1 MDYSSKWKEIKSF
14 IDESKTFVLTTHIN
28 PDGDAIGSEI
38 GMYHYLKSLSKEV
51 HVINSDIIPESYHF
65 LDKEC
70 EIIQKYEPFHDEII
84 DKCDV
89 IIVLDISTTERLGR
103 LGEKIVG
110 SKAVKICIDHHASNN
125 FRYNIAVIEQTAS
138 ATGELVY
145 FFLKEVGADITY
157 EIAQSLYV
165 AIMSDTGSFR
175 FSNSSSTAHYVA
187 SELINYGINN
197 RSIYEYVYEN
207 NPPRKV
213 HLFAKTL
220 ATLDIVHN
228 GMIASLELTQKM
240 LKYTKTTKEDA
251 EGFVDYLNT
260 IKGVK
265 LSLLFYEVNENTTK
279 VSLRSKGEVDV
290 DKLAGEFGGGGH
302 KHSAGIFY
310 HAGKLKDVK
319 KMIINRAKQ
328 YW

>member
-14 IDESKTFVLTTHIN
+14 IDKGKTFVLTTHIN

-38 GMYHYLKSLSKEV
+38 GMYHFLKSLGKEV
-51 HVINSDIIPESYHF
+51 HVINSDIIPELYHF
-65 LDKEC
+65 LDKDC
-70 EIIQKYEPFHDEII
+70 EIVQKYEPFHDEIF
-84 DKCDV
+84 DRCDV
-89 IIVLDISTTERLGR
+89 IFVLDISTTERLGK
-103 LGEKIVG
+103 LGERIVG

-125 FRYNIAVIEQTAS
+125 LKYDIAVIEQTAS
-138 ATGELVY
+138 ATGELIY
-145 FFLKEVGADITY
+145 YFLKEIEAEIT
-157 EIAQSLYV
+157 EDIAQSLYV
-165 AIMSDTGSFR
+165 AIMTDTGSFR
-175 FSNSSSTAHYVA
+175 FSNSTSDAHYVT
-187 SELINYGINN
+187 SELIKCGINN
-197 RSIYEYVYEN
+197 RIIYEYVYEN

-220 ATLDIVHN
+220 STLDIVHN
-228 GMIASLELTQKM
+228 GMIASMELTQKM
-240 LKYTKTTKEDA
+240 LKETKTTKEDA

-265 LSLLFYEVNENTTK
+265 LSLLFYEVNVTTTK

-302 KHSAGIFY
+302 IHSAGIFY
-310 HAGKLKDVK
+310 PGGKLKDVK